1 MVGVERMGYKP
12 RRISFRDLLYSI
24 VPVVNNMLLYTLKYA
39 ERIDLTLSI
48 LTTKQNK
55 REQNTNKQKRNKEK
69 IWSRWIYL
77 VS

>member
-1 MVGVERMGYKP
+1 MVGVERMGYKA
-12 RRISFRDLLYSI
+12 RRISFRDPLYSV

>member
-1 MVGVERMGYKP
+1 MGYKA
-12 RRISFRDLLYSI
+12 RRISFRDLLYSV
-24 VPVVNNMLLYTLKYA
+24 VPVVNNMLLYILKYA

>member
-1 MVGVERMGYKP
+1 MGYKA
-12 RRISFRDLLYSI
+12 RRISFRDPLYS
-24 VPVVNNMLLYTLKYA
+24 VVSVVNNMLLYTLKYA

>member
-1 MVGVERMGYKP
+1 MVGVERMGYKA
-12 RRISFRDLLYSI
+12 RRISFRDPLYS
-24 VPVVNNMLLYTLKYA
+24 VVSVVNNMLLYTLKYA

-69 IWSRWIYL
+69 IWS
-77 VS
+77 

>member
-1 MVGVERMGYKP
+1 MVGVERMGYKA
-12 RRISFRDLLYSI
+12 RRISFRDPLYS
-24 VPVVNNMLLYTLKYA
+24 VVSVVNNMLLYTLKYA